1 MLPGHDF
8 EPFLQWKWHVFI
20 ILLEIGGW
28 VFENAEDAFVDWL
41 YFWCWVCWIPCSR
54 FYRCLSSSF
63 LFVCYYKHTNH
74 FTSRFGTGLNKLC
87 KIKTSR
93 LHNSN
98 FKGWQKGQDGTRS
111 RSMWWLHRLSI
122 TTNWWASGI
131 SNQIRRC
138 PVTLFQTWIQGFRF
152 HTNNCSMIAALQF
165 QISLEPP
172 RLFVR
177 PFSMAF
183 FVQIICFMKWLMTS
197 VKHRF
202 SHHVDS
208 TSNTRYFNWFVN
220 QNILYYSQEAKFSQP
235 V

>member
-1 MLPGHDF
+1 MAKCIK
-8 EPFLQWKWHVFI
+8 EARK
-20 ILLEIGGW
+20 
-28 VFENAEDAFVDWL
+28 NFVW
-41 YFWCWVCWIPCSR
+41 
-54 FYRCLSSSF
+54 CLSGM
-63 LFVCYYKHTNH
+63 LQQPT
-74 FTSRFGTGLNKLC
+74 
-87 KIKTSR
+87 
-93 LHNSN
+93 
-98 FKGWQKGQDGTRS
+98 DGTQS
-111 RSMWWLHRLSI
+111 RNMWWLHRLSI
-122 TTNWWASGI
+122 TTNWWDSGI

-165 QISLEPP
+165 QIALEPP

-208 TSNTRYFNWFVN
+208 ISNTRYFNWFVN
-220 QNILYYSQEAKFSQP
+220 QNILYYSQESSRNQCKNNVVTLDTRIFSRP